1 MALCEQCGSIQI
13 GTAQQEP
20 ADKLVA
26 FFTAKRPFVCRRC
39 GWRGRRAWTDEE
51 LSSLRDYGS
60 GGAEVDPA
68 LAVLDHGQGV
78 SRDTTLQNA
87 EPTGFDLS
95 ALDLANAGTHET
107 TGAVEI
113 RGRRSR
119 RNRLK
124 RSRRRE
130 IIAALAISALAM
142 FLIAMLGLTGSCVSS
157 PGPT

>member
-1 MALCEQCGSIQI
+1 MALCEQCGSIQVV
-13 GTAQQEP
+13 TAQQEP

-39 GWRGRRAWTDEE
+39 GWRGRRAWTDED

-68 LAVLDHGQGV
+68 LAILDHGQGV
-78 SRDTTLQNA
+78 ARGRTLQDA
-87 EPTGFDLS
+87 EPTAFDLS
-95 ALDLANAGTHET
+95 VLDLAHAGTHES

-113 RGRRSR
+113 RERRSR

-124 RSRRRE
+124 RSQRRK
-130 IIAALAISALAM
+130 IIPAIAVSALAM
-142 FLIAMLGLTGSCVSS
+142 FLIAMLGLTGSCAGS
-157 PGPT
+157 PGPL